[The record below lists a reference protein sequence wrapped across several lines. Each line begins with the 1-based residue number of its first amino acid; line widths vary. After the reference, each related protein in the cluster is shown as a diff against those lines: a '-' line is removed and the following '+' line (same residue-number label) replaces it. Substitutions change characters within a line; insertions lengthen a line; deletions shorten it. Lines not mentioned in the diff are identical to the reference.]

1 MNASD
6 DAAGTAARYAPH
18 PYVGGRTAALRALA
32 AWRMRWPGAPRV
44 VVLTGSPGSGSSRLV
59 AGFLMLCDPD
69 YRKQLPLDD
78 LDPATVPPDLPA
90 PAVPSPRGLTAAQVL
105 WLLADHLGLAA
116 GRTADVFSELAAR
129 EEPLTV
135 VVPDV
140 NLAGPVRAANEP
152 ARLVREVL
160 APLAA
165 TPAVHL
171 LADVPRELAAELAG
185 ALPRGQVQVIDLDA
199 PEWADP
205 EGLVLHAETALTPEA
220 GAPDLPF
227 TTDPDA
233 RRALAEALARRA
245 DGSRLTVHLAVRSL
259 FARPE
264 GFDPADEAQ
273 LPRTVGDVLDLH
285 ARRLGADPRTL
296 RQMLAPLAFAEGDGL
311 PVQLWH
317 PLANAV
323 AGRDMGRVIADG
335 MLLAAPF
342 VEPVTLPADR
352 DDEGADADKGAVDG
366 AATGHPEASGGEH
379 ASGAPEASGGA
390 PRTLIRLI
398 HPGLAAELRA
408 GTADPR
414 DAQTKIAMA
423 LLEAVPQQ
431 DWSQADPYV
440 RDYLA
445 AHTLEAGLLPQ
456 LLTDPGLFT
465 HADPT
470 RLRTAVE
477 AVPLDQLGAPARTY
491 LRTAPLLTRSEAP
504 LDMRAALLE
513 TAFVEDGLLPYAE
526 ALHGLGLDLPWR
538 TLWSLPL
545 PGVASVTAGFLPAQ
559 EGADPAAPGG
569 ARRPVA
575 ALLVPAGTP
584 GSRPLPSADAPE
596 PAADAPE
603 PPATATATATAT
615 ADTAVDTAAVTA
627 AAEPAA
633 PPADSAPAPAPTA
646 LLLHDLLRPVPVDAD
661 PAQVL
666 RPSAQEQAAAPYG
679 FSRGAD
685 YLRVWA
691 RASGEVVTALISDS
705 PFRDAD
711 LTPDG
716 ILLVATERGVTARQ
730 ILAPA
735 PAAAPAPTPDA
746 EPTEATDATHAT
758 GATEGT
764 GDTGSA
770 GATGAVDAAAPAA
783 IPAQAAAPTT
793 VPSTDAA
800 AHRRTR
806 GPEGD
811 HS

>member
-6 DAAGTAARYAPH
+6 DAAGTAAHYAPH

-116 GRTADVFSELAAR
+116 GRTADVFSELAAH

-160 APLAA
+160 VPLAA
-165 TPAVHL
+165 TPTVHL

-259 FARPE
+259 FAHPE

-342 VEPVTLPADR
+342 VEPVTLPADGG
-352 DDEGADADKGAVDG
+352 DEGADGGEG
-366 AATGHPEASGGEH
+366 AADGVATDRPEASGDEH
-379 ASGAPEASGGA
+379 ASGAPETSGGA
-390 PRTLIRLI
+390 PRTLIRLT

-584 GSRPLPSADAPE
+584 GSRPLPAADAPE
-596 PAADAPE
+596 PAATTT
-603 PPATATATATAT
+603 TA
-615 ADTAVDTAAVTA
+615 ADTAADTA

-633 PPADSAPAPAPTA
+633 PPADAAPAPTTTA

-666 RPSAQEQAAAPYG
+666 RPSEQEQAAAPYG

-758 GATEGT
+758 GATEATGNTEGT

-783 IPAQAAAPTT
+783 IPGQAAAPTT

-800 AHRRTR
+800 AHGRTR